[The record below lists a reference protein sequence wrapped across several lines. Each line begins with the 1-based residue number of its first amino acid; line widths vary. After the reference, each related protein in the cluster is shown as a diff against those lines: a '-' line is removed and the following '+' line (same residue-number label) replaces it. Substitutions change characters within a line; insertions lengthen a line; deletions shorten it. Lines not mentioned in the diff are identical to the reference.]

1 MEPMRTF
8 CDEFYVT
15 SRLYLRLELEPA
27 RETILHF
34 FERVRREFPNMSKMR
49 RQDDG
54 TVVLED
60 ADPGG
65 DSRRF
70 VRLDSDALHFGTHN
84 PEDLDEIA
92 ALADCVLAQAP
103 SHLTI
108 TDLDVDHL
116 EIVFGFDLEYRGN
129 HDELVAEALFPENPV
144 FSNLAASD
152 QQVVDCQPF
161 WGISLSPDC
170 ETQAY
175 VEVKSRTSTFEV
187 RTGEYECAPLT
198 VYVTTRRYWGFR
210 PQTNLVA
217 IHRELLAAAGQFA
230 AERVIP
236 HVVQPLAQAIAS
248 RR

>member
-1 MEPMRTF
+1 MDPMRTF

-15 SRLYLRLELEPA
+15 SRLYLRLDLEPS

-34 FERVRREFPNMSKMR
+34 FERVRREFPLMSKMR

-54 TVVLED
+54 AVVLED
-60 ADPGG
+60 ADTGG
-65 DSRRF
+65 DSRRY
-70 VRLDSDALHFGTHN
+70 VRLDSDGLRFGTHN

-116 EIVFGFDLEYRGN
+116 EIVFGFDLDYRGN
-129 HDELVAEALFPENPV
+129 HDELVAEALFSENPV
-144 FSNLAASD
+144 FSNLAGSEL
-152 QQVVDCQPF
+152 QVVDCQPF
-161 WGISLSPDC
+161 WGVSLTPDC

-187 RTGEYECAPLT
+187 RTGEYERAPLT
-198 VYVTTRRYWGFR
+198 VYTTARRYWGLGPR
-210 PQTNLVA
+210 AGLVD
-217 IHRELLAAAGQFA
+217 IHGELLSACGQFA

-236 HVVQPLAQAIAS
+236 HIVQPLAQAIAS